1 MGALSFATARLM
13 ETWAHGQDVF
23 DTLHIRRTPKDRLR
37 HIAELGVRTFG
48 WTYSNRGLQIPEDP
62 IRVKLKG
69 PSGDLWTWGPEDGE
83 NLISGP
89 AEDFCLVVVQRRHV
103 DDTALE
109 VTGGVAR
116 DWMEKAQCFAGPPAQ
131 GPKPGER
138 VINKA

>member
-1 MGALSFATARLM
+1 
-13 ETWAHGQDVF
+13 
-23 DTLHIRRTPKDRLR
+23 
-37 HIAELGVRTFG
+37 
-48 WTYSNRGLQIPEDP
+48 
-62 IRVKLKG
+62 
-69 PSGDLWTWGPEDGE
+69 
-83 NLISGP
+83 
-89 AEDFCLVVVQRRHV
+89 V